1 MHEIKSNGRLKE
13 LCHASGGDCG
23 GMSID
28 NAFIQIIVRII
39 GAPLICVL
47 KQEEP
52 DAYLDILREFEM
64 IKRKIKTDTTGK
76 MNVTFPCATITSL
89 CEQHQN
95 KTLNS
100 MIQSSPFSSKIELK
114 RDKMKFDADFMKS
127 LFEETINNIV
137 SLVTDVLRKPAAKSV
152 PLLLLVGGFAD
163 CPLVQSA
170 MKTNFPDKHI
180 IIPEEAVLSV
190 LKGAVLLGHKPDYIA
205 SRVMRVSYG
214 TDVTVLF
221 DPDNHEQHR
230 KYTIDG
236 EDRCSDIFSEIIQKN
251 ESVAVGTIVSHNYT
265 TDTKYQSKLYI
276 AIYGSNKKK
285 PTYVDEDCCFLI
297 GKVKIDIPSPTRK
310 KRLVS
315 VEYIFGNTEI
325 SITATDDLYGIICEA
340 AFTL

>member
-1 MHEIKSNGRLKE
+1 
-13 LCHASGGDCG
+13 
-23 GMSID
+23 
-28 NAFIQIIVRII
+28 
-39 GAPLICVL
+39 
-47 KQEEP
+47 
-52 DAYLDILREFEM
+52 
-64 IKRKIKTDTTGK
+64 
-76 MNVTFPCATITSL
+76 
-89 CEQHQN
+89 
-95 KTLNS
+95 
-100 MIQSSPFSSKIELK
+100 MIQSSPFDSKIELK
-114 RDKMKFDADFMKS
+114 RDKMKFDADVMKS

-137 SLVTDVLRKPAAKSV
+137 SLVKDVLRKPAAKSV

-190 LKGAVLLGHKPDYIA
+190 LKGAVLFGHKPDYIA

-251 ESVAVGTIVSHNYT
+251 ESVAVGTIVNHNYS
-265 TDTKYQSKLYI
+265 TDTKYQSKMYI

-297 GKVKIDIPSPTRK
+297 GKAKIDIPSPTRK

-315 VEYIFGNTEI
+315 VEYIFGNTEM